1 MMSDWRVTMERRK
14 KIVGSIFVYR
24 FQHDLVMS
32 RVSDRLTGTVR
43 ISLRGRLIGPP
54 RDRCSDS
61 PTAVSHH
68 SPTALGT
75 LRTPSR
81 PAERSRTGLERPRD
95 PSIPFERHRSPSN
108 PLERSPSTS
117 NVLGRRYQGLGHS
130 DHTPTSHSKTYHT
143 HRPLTEHARD
153 DVGRNEAH
161 SRRLG
166 VLR

>member
-1 MMSDWRVTMERRK
+1 MSYFDFERAAHALSSVDF
-14 KIVGSIFVYR
+14 IESAN
-24 FQHDLVMS
+24 S
-32 RVSDRLTGTVR
+32 
-43 ISLRGRLIGPP
+43 LIGPP

-61 PTAVSHH
+61 PTAVSHC
-68 SPTALGT
+68 SPTTFGT
-75 LRTPSR
+75 LSTPAR
-81 PAERSRTGLERPRD
+81 PTERSRIGLERPRD
-95 PSIPFERHRSPSN
+95 PSIPFDRHRSPSN

-117 NVLGRRYQGLGHS
+117 NVLGRRYHGLGHS
-130 DHTPTSHSKTYHT
+130 DHTPTSHSKVYHT